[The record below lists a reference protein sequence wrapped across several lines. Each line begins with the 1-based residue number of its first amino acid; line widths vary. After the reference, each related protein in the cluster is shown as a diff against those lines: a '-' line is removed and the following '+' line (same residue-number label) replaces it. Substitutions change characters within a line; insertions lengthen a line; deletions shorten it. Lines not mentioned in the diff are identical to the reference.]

1 MILNEKEWVK
11 VMILAFKT
19 GLFWITHVQNTLGV
33 EEVQDMGRNPLDI
46 PIHGG
51 GHHVFCP
58 RWGVTTPTRQWAKL
72 SLYSWTWRMP

>member
-51 GHHVFCP
+51 GLHV
-58 RWGVTTPTRQWAKL
+58 
-72 SLYSWTWRMP
+72 

>member
-51 GHHVFCP
+51 GHHV
-58 RWGVTTPTRQWAKL
+58 
-72 SLYSWTWRMP
+72 

>member
-58 RWGVTTPTRQWAKL
+58 CWGVTTPTRQWAKL
-72 SLYSWTWRMP
+72 SLC